1 MLKKLR
7 TSVSLVCKGGDN
19 FGWLMN
25 ATSEEMSLDSVRRK
39 LSKYWYLENFLLF
52 AAPLISIGGDMEGR
66 LMNIKLSGT
75 LKVLFWYL
83 TNFFKILHQPNVNG
97 RKVLTRVVGWWTL
110 CAKSSGKWLSWQ
122 RTPTLSEN
130 QYNREKRKGKG
141 NKYLQQINKYIIKV
155 ACCWY
160 GLRVLFKANK
170 SWNMLFLLRV
180 FLTRQIYQNQ
190 DVYRGQFVEMSMGM
204 IVTLL
209 TNPDNHNLTCVFLN
223 SKFKSFSPRSCT
235 TKTSSGIEDDR

>member
-130 QYNREKRKGKG
+130 QYNRGKG
-141 NKYLQQINKYIIKV
+141 RKIYPQKTNKYQIDFCLN
-155 ACCWY
+155 ACIY
-160 GLRVLFKANK
+160 AYKQGAINLKN
-170 SWNMLFLLRV
+170 V
-180 FLTRQIYQNQ
+180 FTIW
-190 DVYRGQFVEMSMGM
+190 DFVEINTNSMYFVYTSK
-204 IVTLL
+204 IYKNYTQKRS
-209 TNPDNHNLTCVFLN
+209 NLD
-223 SKFKSFSPRSCT
+223 K
-235 TKTSSGIEDDR
+235 IA